1 MYFGCLKHGLLV
13 GIDTLH
19 EISFRNDRKDVK
31 SVHMDGDWEG
41 IQTFLT
47 VLLGWRDDIKVTGG
61 VMGEIFAL

>member
-1 MYFGCLKHGLLV
+1 M

-41 IQTFLT
+41 IQTYLT

>member
-1 MYFGCLKHGLLV
+1 M

-61 VMGEIFAL
+61 AMGEIFAL

>member
-1 MYFGCLKHGLLV
+1 M

-31 SVHMDGDWEG
+31 SVHMDGDLEG